1 MHGWMGSCIQSP
13 LNWMSKCASS
23 SGCGGRRKLE
33 RSATS
38 DYTTAESS
46 TLDDFQCQICL
57 GPVKQCVSLEPCGHN
72 WCATCLSHHFASLLQ
87 VPETPPPP
95 PPAPSNPTP
104 AAPSTLLSS
113 RWLSHCL
120 SHCVCTSPNTGLI
133 WRPAMLACG

>member
-1 MHGWMGSCIQSP
+1 MGGMTGWMT
-13 LNWMSKCASS
+13 KDAKV
-23 SGCGGRRKLE
+23 CGGRRKLE

-87 VPETPPPP
+87 VHPPLPVPHPSTPPCPSVPP
-95 PPAPSNPTP
+95 HINVTVAVIGD
-104 AAPSTLLSS
+104 
-113 RWLSHCL
+113 WIHWG
-120 SHCVCTSPNTGLI
+120 VEVPNTGLI
-133 WRPAMLACG
+133 WRPATHACLDPDYGW